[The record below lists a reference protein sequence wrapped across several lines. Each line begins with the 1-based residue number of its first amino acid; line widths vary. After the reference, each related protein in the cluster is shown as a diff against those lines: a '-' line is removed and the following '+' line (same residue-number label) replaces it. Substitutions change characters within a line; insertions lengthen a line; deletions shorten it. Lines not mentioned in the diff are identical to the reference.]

1 MKKSWDKVI
10 ELAQKLINDDAVV
23 INGLRGSGN
32 VSKIKKTFEQNVK
45 HLSRALE
52 EMNVFVPDPERDEII
67 LPFDGEAFAE
77 AWDDYKEFMR
87 EVFDIVLVPVEERR
101 RLKKLHRIAS
111 KNEETA
117 IEIVDFLITSR
128 YKSIFKPEKLQLTG
142 EQPDA
147 EETETKFTI
156 KKNTL

>member
-10 ELAQKLINDDAVV
+10 ELTQKLISDQVV
-23 INGLRGSGN
+23 IMNGLRGSGN
-32 VSKIKKTFEQNVK
+32 VSKIKKTFEQNLK
-45 HLSRALE
+45 QLDRAIE
-52 EMNVFVPDPERDEII
+52 EFNLFVPDPERDEIT
-67 LPFDGEAFAE
+67 LPFDSEAFAE

-87 EVFDIVLVPVEERR
+87 EVFDIILVPVEERR
-101 RLKKLHRIAS
+101 RLNKLHRISS

-117 IEIVDFLITSR
+117 IEIIDFLITSR

-147 EETETKFTI
+147 EEAGDSFTL